1 MCNISCNRR
10 FVIALCGVIAVLIL
24 FPDISKAAQRYSDK
38 PVTIS
43 VKDTPLKEIL
53 YEISNQTGVGFMYRG
68 GTDEVFS
75 TRLSLNVSNVKVE
88 SALITLF
95 NGTNF
100 TYNINGETITIL
112 YQKKTEK
119 RAITGRVKDDKG
131 NSLTGVSVYIR
142 GTKKGTIT
150 DENGE
155 FRLEVD
161 VENPVLVFSYV
172 GMTTKEIVFAG
183 QKDIVVVL
191 NEIAL
196 DINQV
201 VVTGIFTR
209 RAESFTGSSQTFTK
223 NEIEKVGN
231 QNLFQSL
238 KNLDPSL
245 FILDNFQNGSNPNA
259 LPDMQIRGV
268 STFPREDIAANQ
280 AGVNMP
286 LFILDGFEARPERIF
301 DMDMNRIDRIT
312 ILKDASAKA
321 IYGSKASNGV
331 IVIETKRFSG
341 EKAKVTY
348 TGNFDLEMPDLTSYN
363 LTNSMEKLEVEVFED
378 VYKPL
383 VADSYVKIQE
393 LYNKRLKLALE
404 GLDTYWLSK
413 PLRVGVRQKHAVS
426 FELGEK
432 NLRAVA
438 DLAFNDTKGVMKG
451 STRSTVSGDVNLSY
465 VVDKV
470 TFRNIMSFSSNKNS
484 DSPYGTFDQ
493 YAKMNPYWRATDID
507 GNVLRYVEE
516 IESQNPIPNPMFD
529 ATLNTKKTRN
539 YINFTNNLY
548 AEWKITSNLKVTT
561 RIGIDVKRSGSDTY
575 YPVQHSRFINYSKDD
590 YLRRGSYDISYESSS
605 DLSGDLNLQY
615 NKVSGVHT
623 IFANCGT
630 NLRENKYNYLL
641 YRTEGFP
648 SDRLENVIFA
658 RQYALNSK
666 PSGYSSIAREVGI
679 LAVGGYTYDN
689 RYLTDLTIRG
699 NASSLYGSE
708 SLWATFWSFGLGW
721 NLHREKFM
729 KGIKNLTNL
738 KIRGS
743 VGTSGNQNFVNNGSV
758 SYYSYV
764 TEKYYDSQ
772 IGVLLKSMANP
783 NLQWEKSLD
792 YNLGVDMNLG
802 RLMFNLDFYRRVTKD
817 LVADIDIVPST
828 GFNTVKD
835 NLGEILNKGVE
846 AKISYTLLRTKSSFI
861 NVNGAIAF
869 NDNRITKISEQ
880 MRQFNDRQNSLAS
893 DPRYNKPVLRYIDGM
908 PMNAI
913 WAVRSLGIDP
923 STGNEIY
930 LDRNGVPTY
939 NWSASDMVMAG
950 VSTPKFNGIFGVTG
964 ESKGI
969 GFNIVL
975 RFLGG
980 GQIYNQTLVDR
991 VENIDPI
998 YNVDKRVLSGRWKYE
1013 GQQALFKRL
1022 GTAYLPTDALQSAL
1036 GYTDG
1041 YVKAT
1046 TQATTRFVQDRNEL
1060 TLSSISVYYEFNEKI
1075 LKKSGLTRLR
1085 IGAFMND
1092 AHTFSSVGIER
1103 GIYYPF
1109 ARTLSINIIGTF

>member
-1 MCNISCNRR
+1 MHNESFYRK
-10 FVIALCGVIAVLIL
+10 FVITLYGIIAAIFV
-24 FPDISKAAQRYSDK
+24 FPGSANAAYLTTDK

-43 VKDTPLKEIL
+43 VKDMPLKEIL
-53 YEISNQTGVGFMYRG
+53 YEISNQTGIGFMYRG

-75 TRLSLNVSNVKVE
+75 TKLSLSVSNERVE
-88 SALITLF
+88 SALTTLF

-100 TYNINGETITIL
+100 TFNINGETITIL
-112 YQKKTEK
+112 YQKKAEK
-119 RAITGRVKDDKG
+119 KIIKGKVKDDRG
-131 NSLTGVSVYIR
+131 SNMGGVYVYIK
-142 GTKKGTIT
+142 GTKKGTVT
-150 DENGE
+150 NDLGDFN
-155 FRLEVD
+155 LEID

-172 GMTTKEIVFAG
+172 GMITQELIYSG
-183 QKDIVVVL
+183 QKDINIVL
-191 NEIAL
+191 KEAAL
-196 DINQV
+196 DIDQV

-209 RAESFTGSSQTFTK
+209 RAESFTGSSQSFTK
-223 NEIEKVGN
+223 GNIEKIGN

-259 LPDMQIRGV
+259 LPDIQLRGI
-268 STFPREDIAANQ
+268 STFPREDIAINQ

-301 DMDMNRIDRIT
+301 DMDMNRIERIT

-321 IYGSKASNGV
+321 IYGSKAANGV

-341 EKAKVTY
+341 EKARVTY
-348 TGNFDLEMPDLTSYN
+348 SANLDLEMPDLTSYN
-363 LTNSMEKLEVEVFED
+363 LTNSIEKLQVEVYED
-378 VYKPL
+378 VYRPL
-383 VADSYVKIQE
+383 GADSFVKIQE

-413 PLRVGVRQKHAVS
+413 PLKVGVRQKHAVS

-432 NLRAVA
+432 NLRAVV
-438 DLAFNDTKGVMKG
+438 DLAFNDSKGVMKG

-484 DSPYGTFDQ
+484 DSPYGSFDQ
-493 YAKMNPYWRATDID
+493 YAKMNPYWRATDAD

-516 IESQNPIPNPMFD
+516 IENQNPIPNPMYD
-529 ATLNTKKTRN
+529 AVLNTKLTRS

-548 AEWKITSNLKVTT
+548 AEVDLSNDLKITT
-561 RIGIDVKRSGSDTY
+561 RIGVDVKRSGSDTY
-575 YPVQHSRFINYSKDD
+575 YPVQHSRFINYSQDD
-590 YLRRGSYDISYESSS
+590 YLRRGSYDIGYESSS
-605 DLSGDLNLQY
+605 DISGDLNLQY
-615 NKVSGVHT
+615 NKITGVHT
-623 IFANCGT
+623 IFANAGT

-658 RQYALNSK
+658 RQYAANSK
-666 PSGYSSIAREVGI
+666 PNGYSSIAREFGL
-679 LAVGGYTYDN
+679 LAVGGYTFDN
-689 RYLTDLTIRG
+689 RYVTDFTVRA
-699 NASSLYGSE
+699 NASSLFGSE

-729 KGIKNLTNL
+729 KDINKLTNL

-764 TEKYYDSQ
+764 TDRYYDSQ

-783 NLQWEKSLD
+783 NLQWEKSID
-792 YNLGVDMNLG
+792 YNIGMDLNYG
-802 RLMFNLDFYRRVTKD
+802 RFSFNLDFYRRITHD
-817 LVADIDIVPST
+817 LVADIDIVPSI
-828 GFNTVKD
+828 GFDTVKD

-846 AKISYTLLRTKSSFI
+846 AKFSYTVLRTDNAFI
-861 NVNGAIAF
+861 NINGAIAS
-869 NDNRITKISEQ
+869 NDNRITKISDQ

-908 PMNAI
+908 PLNAI

-923 STGNEIY
+923 STGDEMYI
-930 LDRNGVPTY
+930 DRNGVPTY
-939 NWSASDMVMAG
+939 TWNASDMVMAG
-950 VSTPKFNGIFGVTG
+950 VSTPKFNGILGLTG
-964 ESKGI
+964 ESRGL

-998 YNVDKRVLSGRWKYE
+998 YNVDKRVLSGRWKTE

-1022 GTAYLPTDALQSAL
+1022 GSVYVPEDALQSAL
-1036 GYTDG
+1036 GYTEG
-1041 YVKAT
+1041 TVKAA

-1060 TLSSISVYYEFNEKI
+1060 TLSSISVYYEFKEKTV
-1075 LKKSGLTRLR
+1075 KKARLSRLR
-1085 IGAFMND
+1085 VGAYMND
-1092 AHTFSSVGIER
+1092 AHTFSTVGIER
-1103 GIYYPF
+1103 GTFYPF
-1109 ARTLSINIIGTF
+1109 ARTLTFNLIATF